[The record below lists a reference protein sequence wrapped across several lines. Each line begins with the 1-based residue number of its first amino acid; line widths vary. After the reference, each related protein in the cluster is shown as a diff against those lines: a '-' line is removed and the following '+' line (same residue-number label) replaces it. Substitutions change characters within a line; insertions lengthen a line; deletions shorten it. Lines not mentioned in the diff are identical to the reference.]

1 MHKVRPVA
9 CAQVD
14 MFSFGVVLWEMVTNQ
29 VPDLYSFGENIIGQ
43 HCRGDIA
50 DLITLCM
57 DKDPDRRPSAIE
69 AHQRILDRLALRTYL
84 ECGKCR
90 VHVFGSDRY

>member
-29 VPDLYSFGENIIGQ
+29 VPDLYFFGENIIGRP
-43 HCRGDIA
+43 CCDVIT

-57 DKDPDRRPSAIE
+57 DKDPERRPSAIE